1 MRQSGGDG
9 FRTPNLRLRKA
20 GRSSRVHVARAD
32 VIANACCGDRDAAE
46 TSAAISRS
54 LRRHPAA
61 GVPHLVFPREVRA
74 LEAVFVEVGIAAAG
88 QDVSPCGFERIAGLL
103 EARRN
108 TMGADTA
115 LRERKEP
122 AVPAPLLGIL
132 RDARALA
139 DPSDFDV
146 AIENAPTLAVSVLIA
161 AASKGGHRP

>member
-1 MRQSGGDG
+1 MRQSGRDG

-20 GRSSRVHVARAD
+20 GRSSRVYVARAD

-88 QDVSPCGFERIAGLL
+88 QDVSPCGFERIARLL
-103 EARRN
+103 EGRRN

-115 LRERKEP
+115 MRERKEP
-122 AVPAPLLGIL
+122 AVPALPFGIL

-161 AASKGGHRP
+161 AVRAAIPP